1 MLSLDRLRVLHAVA
15 TYGSVQSAAHALHVS
30 PSAVSQQIAKL
41 ELEVDLVLVER
52 NGRGV
57 RLTDAAS
64 LLCERANEVLA
75 TMESIEG
82 ELDTFRSTV
91 SGHIRISAF
100 PTAARGLGP
109 AMVRWLQSHHPS
121 LHPVITEQE
130 PDDAFVLLTQG
141 EIDLVIAQDWDN
153 SPLAIPRSLSRVAL
167 FDDVAD
173 IAISETHRF
182 ARRRFV
188 RLVDLV
194 SEDWITWPS
203 GELCHEWLKHSMRS
217 LGHEPRIVH
226 TAAEHATQLA
236 FVGAGLGLAV
246 IPRLGRG
253 AVPDGV
259 RMVRTDPALH
269 RHVFLAW
276 RTNASRRTAI
286 AAVREAATA
295 VTVARRSS

>member
-1 MLSLDRLRVLHAVA
+1 MLSLDRLRVLHAIA

-30 PSAVSQQIAKL
+30 ASAVSQQIAKL
-41 ELEVDLVLVER
+41 EQEVDLILVER
-52 NGRGV
+52 NGRGI

-64 LLCERANEVLA
+64 LLCDRVEAVLA
-75 TMESIEG
+75 TMETIES

-109 AMVRWLQSHHPS
+109 NLVLSLQRRHPN
-121 LHPVITEQE
+121 LHPVMIEQE
-130 PDDAFVLLTQG
+130 PAEAFALLTQG
-141 EIDLVIAQDWDN
+141 EIDLVIAQDWHN
-153 SPLAIPRSLSRVAL
+153 APIALPKSLTRVAL

-173 IAISETHRF
+173 IAVSETHRF
-182 ARRRFV
+182 ARRRSIG
-188 RLVDLV
+188 LVDLAL
-194 SEDWITWPS
+194 EDWVTWPS

-236 FVGAGLGLAV
+236 FVAAGLGLAV

-253 AVPDGV
+253 TIPDGV
-259 RMVRTDPALH
+259 RMIKTEPALH

-286 AAVREAATA
+286 AAVREAATTLP
-295 VTVARRSS
+295 VTRR

>member
-1 MLSLDRLRVLHAVA
+1 MLSLDRLRVLHAIA
-15 TYGSVQSAAHALHVS
+15 AYGSVQSAAHALHVS
-30 PSAVSQQIAKL
+30 ASAVSQQIAKL
-41 ELEVDLVLVER
+41 EQEVDLILVER
-52 NGRGV
+52 NGRGI

-64 LLCERANEVLA
+64 LLCDRAKGVLA
-75 TMESIEG
+75 TMETIES

-109 AMVRWLQSHHPS
+109 NLVLSLQRRHPN
-121 LHPVITEQE
+121 LHPVMIEQE
-130 PDDAFVLLTQG
+130 PAEAFALLTQG
-141 EIDLVIAQDWDN
+141 EIDLVIAQDWHN
-153 SPLAIPRSLSRVAL
+153 APVALPKSLTRVAL

-173 IAISETHRF
+173 IAVSETHRF
-182 ARRRFV
+182 ARRRT
-188 RLVDLV
+188 LGLIDLAH
-194 SEDWITWPS
+194 EDWITWPS
-203 GELCHEWLKHSMRS
+203 GELCHEWLKHSMRL

-236 FVGAGLGLAV
+236 FVSAGLGLAV

-253 AVPDGV
+253 TLPDGV
-259 RMVRTDPALH
+259 RMIKTEPALH

-295 VTVARRSS
+295 LPVTRP

>member
-1 MLSLDRLRVLHAVA
+1 MLSLDRLRVLHAIA

-30 PSAVSQQIAKL
+30 ASAVSQQIAKL
-41 ELEVDLVLVER
+41 EQEVDLILVER
-52 NGRGV
+52 NGRGI

-64 LLCERANEVLA
+64 LLCDRVEAVLA
-75 TMESIEG
+75 TMETIES

-109 AMVRWLQSHHPS
+109 NLVLSLQRRHPN
-121 LHPVITEQE
+121 LHPVMIEQE
-130 PDDAFVLLTQG
+130 PAEAFALLTQG
-141 EIDLVIAQDWDN
+141 EIDLVIAQDWHN
-153 SPLAIPRSLSRVAL
+153 APIALPKSLTRVAL

-173 IAISETHRF
+173 IAVSETHRF
-182 ARRRFV
+182 ARRRSIG
-188 RLVDLV
+188 LVDLAL
-194 SEDWITWPS
+194 EDWVTWPS

-236 FVGAGLGLAV
+236 FVAAGLGLAV

-253 AVPDGV
+253 TIPDGV
-259 RMVRTDPALH
+259 RMIKTEPALH

-295 VTVARRSS
+295 LPVTRR

>member
-1 MLSLDRLRVLHAVA
+1 MLSLDRLRVLHAIA

-30 PSAVSQQIAKL
+30 ASAVSQQIAKL
-41 ELEVDLVLVER
+41 EQEVDLILVER

-64 LLCERANEVLA
+64 LLCARADSVLA
-75 TMESIEG
+75 TMEEIEG
-82 ELDTFRSTV
+82 ELDMFRSTV

-109 AMVRWLQSHHPS
+109 DLVLWLQRHHPN
-121 LHPVITEQE
+121 LHPVMTEQE
-130 PDDAFVLLTQG
+130 PAEAFALLTRG
-141 EIDLVIAQDWDN
+141 DIDLVISQDWHN
-153 SPLAIPRSLSRVAL
+153 APVALPRSLSRVAL

-173 IAISETHRF
+173 IAVSETHRF
-182 ARRRFV
+182 AGRRSI
-188 RLVDLV
+188 RLVDVALD
-194 SEDWITWPS
+194 DWVTWPS
-203 GELCHEWLKHSMRS
+203 GELCHEWLKHSLRS
-217 LGHEPRIVH
+217 LGHEPRIAH

-236 FVGAGLGLAV
+236 FVAAGLGLAV

-259 RMVRTDPALH
+259 HMVKTEPALH

-286 AAVREAATA
+286 QAVREAAAA
-295 VTVARRSS
+295 VTAARR

>member
-1 MLSLDRLRVLHAVA
+1 
-15 TYGSVQSAAHALHVS
+15 VQSAAHALHVS
-30 PSAVSQQIAKL
+30 ASAVSQQIAKL
-41 ELEVDLVLVER
+41 EQEVGLVLVER

-64 LLCERANEVLA
+64 LLCARAGGVLA
-75 TMESIEG
+75 TMENIEG
-82 ELDTFRSTV
+82 ELDMFRSTV

-109 AMVRWLQSHHPS
+109 NLVLWLRRHHPN
-121 LHPVITEQE
+121 LQPVMTEQE
-130 PDDAFVLLTQG
+130 PADAFALLTQG
-141 EIDLVIAQDWDN
+141 EIDLVIAQDWYN
-153 SPLAIPRSLSRVAL
+153 APVALPPSLSRVAL

-173 IAISETHRF
+173 IAVSETHRF
-182 ARRRFV
+182 ARRRSL
-188 RLVDLV
+188 RLVDLAL
-194 SEDWITWPS
+194 EDWITWPS

-236 FVGAGLGLAV
+236 FVAAGLGLAV

-259 RMVRTDPALH
+259 RMIKTDPALH

-286 AAVREAATA
+286 AAVQEAATA
-295 VTVARRSS
+295 VTAARR

>member
-1 MLSLDRLRVLHAVA
+1 MLSLDRLRVLHAIA

-30 PSAVSQQIAKL
+30 ASAVSQQIAKL
-41 ELEVDLVLVER
+41 EQEVDLILVER

-64 LLCERANEVLA
+64 LLCARADSVLA
-75 TMESIEG
+75 TMEEIEG
-82 ELDTFRSTV
+82 ELDMFRSTV

-109 AMVRWLQSHHPS
+109 DLVLWLQRHHPN
-121 LHPVITEQE
+121 LHPVMTEQE
-130 PDDAFVLLTQG
+130 PAEAFALLTRG
-141 EIDLVIAQDWDN
+141 DIDLVISQDWHN
-153 SPLAIPRSLSRVAL
+153 APVALPRSLSRVAL

-173 IAISETHRF
+173 IAVSETHRF
-182 ARRRFV
+182 AGRRSI
-188 RLVDLV
+188 RLVDVALD
-194 SEDWITWPS
+194 DWVTWPS
-203 GELCHEWLKHSMRS
+203 GELCHEWLKHSLRS
-217 LGHEPRIVH
+217 LGHEPRIAH

-236 FVGAGLGLAV
+236 FVAAGLGLAV

-259 RMVRTDPALH
+259 HMVKTEPALH

-286 AAVREAATA
+286 QAVREAAAAVTA
-295 VTVARRSS
+295 VRR